1 MLKNKKTME
10 ENDIEAETTI
20 EMSLRLLGGTEEND
34 MKNSFKSEEERENQ
48 RKMEET
54 RKSKSTRL
62 SDEALFA
69 QREII
74 DSITRSDEKMETC

>member
-1 MLKNKKTME
+1 MRAGIPRGITYLTHQGKMLNNKKTIE
-10 ENDIEAETTI
+10 ENSIGAETTI

-34 MKNSFKSEEERENQ
+34 MKDSFKSEEERENQ

-54 RKSKSTRL
+54 RKRKSTRL

-69 QREII
+69 
-74 DSITRSDEKMETC
+74 